1 MSDKIVNRV
10 AKSSLITF
18 NLEDYYHLGERVIY
32 DIRQN
37 LFQDLILK
45 EKDFRDFVK
54 AHNWQEYD
62 GKNVAITC
70 TADAVIPTWAYML
83 LVTAIEP
90 FANMVI
96 YGNLEV
102 LESALFQQALNS
114 INLEQF
120 KDQRVVIKGCS
131 NVEVPVSSYV
141 EIARL
146 LQPIAKSIMYGE
158 PCSTVPIY
166 KKPLQ

>member
-166 KKPLQ
+166 KKPVQ

>member
-1 MSDKIVNRV
+1 MSDQIVNRV

-18 NLEDYYHLGERVIY
+18 NLEDYYHPGERVIY

-45 EKDFRDFVK
+45 EKDFRNFVK

-83 LVTAIEP
+83 LTTAIEP

-102 LESALFQQALNS
+102 LESALFQQALKS

-166 KKPLQ
+166 KKPVQ